1 MKQITIITPPGRP
14 GTMGDIAELLGQNN
28 VNITDCDLTDD
39 SAHGVILLRAEP
51 YDLALRLLSE
61 AGYHAASDSLIVLK
75 IEDAPG
81 ALARVATQLK
91 TPGIN
96 ILSMRF
102 VRRDSGWATVVLTTD
117 NNAAARTLLSDFL
130 FGDNADNE
138 D

>member
-1 MKQITIITPPGRP
+1 MKQITIITPPGKP
-14 GTMGDIAELLGQNN
+14 GTVGDIAELLGKNN

-39 SAHGVILLRAEP
+39 NAHGVILLRAEP

-61 AGYHAASDSLIVLK
+61 AGYHAASDNLIVLK

-96 ILSMRF
+96 IQSMRF
-102 VRRDSGWATVVLTTD
+102 VRRDNGWATVVLTTD
-117 NNAAARTLLSDFL
+117 DLSL
-130 FGDNADNE
+130 IHI
-138 D
+138 